1 MKHLSNIK
9 PIRGI
14 PTEAQINSIPLAQPG
29 VFECSDDECRRTR
42 SFLYS
47 INKDGIRKFR
57 TIREAPFLFVI
68 RWK

>member
-9 PIRGI
+9 PVRGV
-14 PTEAQINSIPLAQPG
+14 PTVDQINSIPLAAPG
-29 VFECSDDECRRTR
+29 VFELSDAECRRTR
-42 SFLYS
+42 AFLYS

-57 TIREAPFLFVI
+57 TVREAPFLFVI